1 MQQTYI
7 INAWKER
14 WIESE
19 EFGVRITEIGV
30 AVAKIWWKEV
40 IGTYLEFLESG

>member
-1 MQQTYI
+1 MQQTCI
-7 INAWKER
+7 INAWNER
-14 WIESE
+14 VNDSE
-19 EFGVRITEIGV
+19 KFGARIAEIRV